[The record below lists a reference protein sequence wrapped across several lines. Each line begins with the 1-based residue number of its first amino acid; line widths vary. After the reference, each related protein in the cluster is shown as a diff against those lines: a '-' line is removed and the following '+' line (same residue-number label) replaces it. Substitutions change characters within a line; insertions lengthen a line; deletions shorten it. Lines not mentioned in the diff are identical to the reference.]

1 MFPARGNV
9 INQPG
14 RRTNLDMKTF
24 IVGERP
30 KLRNAVLIEGLPGL
44 GLVGKIAVT
53 YLIERLGAEK
63 VAELYSP
70 HFPHYAETDEEGRLR
85 LLRNEFY
92 LWRGP
97 SRDVLLLTGDCQAQT
112 TEGQYEIA
120 EEVAK
125 YARQVGVELIVTVGG
140 FSKAVRGVPGVVAS
154 STDGELLDRLRG
166 LGVEVSPPGN
176 PIVGMAGVL
185 VAVAGMMSIRAV
197 CLLGETRGYLPD
209 VKAAREVLKV
219 LVELLKL
226 DVDLEGMEE
235 EVRRSERIAE
245 EFKRIEKRAV
255 VEERITYIS

>member
-1 MFPARGNV
+1 
-9 INQPG
+9 
-14 RRTNLDMKTF
+14 MKTF

-154 STDGELLDRLRG
+154 STDRELLDRLRK

-185 VAVAGMMSIRAV
+185 VAVAGMMGIKAV

-245 EFKRIEKRAV
+245 EFKRIERKAV

>member
-1 MFPARGNV
+1 
-9 INQPG
+9 
-14 RRTNLDMKTF
+14 MKTF
-24 IVGERP
+24 IVGDRP

-70 HFPHYAETDEEGRLR
+70 HFPHYAETDDRGRLR

-92 LWRGP
+92 LWRGAE
-97 SRDVLLLTGDCQAQT
+97 RDILFLTGDCQAQT
-112 TEGQYEIA
+112 TEGQYEVA
-120 EEVAK
+120 EEVAR
-125 YARQVGVELIVTVGG
+125 YAKQVGVGLIVTVGG
-140 FSKAVRGVPGVVAS
+140 FSEAVTGVPGVVAS
-154 STDGELLDRLRG
+154 STDGETLDRLKK
-166 LGVEVSPPGN
+166 LGVKVSPPGN

-185 VAVAGMMSIRAV
+185 VAVAGMMGIKAV

-209 VKAAREVLKV
+209 VKAAREVLRV
-219 LVELLKL
+219 LREFLGI

-245 EFKRIEKRAV
+245 EFKRIEKRTV

>member
-1 MFPARGNV
+1 
-9 INQPG
+9 
-14 RRTNLDMKTF
+14 MKTF
-24 IVGERP
+24 IVGDRP

-70 HFPHYAETDEEGRLR
+70 HFPHYAETDDQGRLR

-92 LWRGP
+92 LWRGAD
-97 SRDVLLLTGDCQAQT
+97 RDILFLTGDCQAQT
-112 TEGQYEIA
+112 TEGQYEVA

-125 YARQVGVELIVTVGG
+125 YAKQVGVELIVTVGG
-140 FSKAVRGVPGVVAS
+140 FSEAVTGVPGVVAS
-154 STDGELLDRLRG
+154 STDSQILDRLKK
-166 LGVEVSPPGN
+166 LGVKVSPPGN

-185 VAVAGMMSIRAV
+185 GAVAGMMGMKAV

-209 VKAAREVLKV
+209 VKAAREVLRV
-219 LVELLKL
+219 LRKFLGIE
-226 DVDLEGMEE
+226 VDLEGMEE
-235 EVRRSERIAE
+235 EIKRSERIAE
-245 EFKRIEKRAV
+245 ELKRIEKHTV